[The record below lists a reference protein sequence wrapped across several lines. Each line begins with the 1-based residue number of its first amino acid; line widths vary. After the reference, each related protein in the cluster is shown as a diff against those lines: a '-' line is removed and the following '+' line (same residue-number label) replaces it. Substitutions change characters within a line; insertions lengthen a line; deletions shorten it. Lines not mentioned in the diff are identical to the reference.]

1 MGYSHTGIIG
11 FINNLSGIAL
21 LISILLGVLGLVIR
35 PIRPLCGTVIY
46 GSSFVM
52 GLSVW
57 LWCAQIVHALWGTVA
72 MVIGLLIFGVAVAPM
87 ALLATAFHG
96 YWATFAGVILN
107 VATVF
112 IARFVGTRMAESRNH
127 KAVDHPD
134 IPVNAAESPA
144 L

>member
-1 MGYSHTGIIG
+1 MGYSHTGVIG

-21 LISILLGVLGLVIR
+21 LISILLGLLGLAIR

-52 GLSVW
+52 GLAVW

-72 MVIGLLIFGVAVAPM
+72 MVIGLLFFGVAVVPM
-87 ALLATAFHG
+87 TLFATASHG
-96 YWATFAGVILN
+96 SWATFGGVILN

-112 IARFVGTRMAESRNH
+112 IARFVGPWMVESRSH
-127 KAVDHPD
+127 KAVAHAD
-134 IPVNAAESPA
+134 IPVNAAESSA